1 VQPKIF
7 ISSRL
12 QGLEEEREVVK
23 EAVSELW
30 NNENLPF
37 RVWSWESAK
46 EIPSGKHPDEVQSKG
61 VRESN
66 IYILI
71 IGSEYGDF
79 EYGESPT
86 HKEYDIACSELEED
100 CILIYIRKG
109 GRIEEKLERWIEE
122 LKNKHAFK
130 PFENPDQLKNLVKTR
145 LRDLWSEEKWKANK
159 VDADEKLPDIR
170 VKVKLVMV
178 SDGRNFISL
187 EAHNHDK
194 NSVFLSIPK
203 ITIKNSRDY
212 FPIFQDS
219 AFNRPVPTGELRSG
233 DSWDIYIDPNK
244 FGIENID
251 RLENVI
257 FPDKIGREFKG
268 SAEGTLK
275 AIEAWKSAEASR
287 THEGSEKV

>member
-1 VQPKIF
+1 MQPKIF

-66 IYILI
+66 MYVLI

-86 HKEYDIACSELEED
+86 HKEYDIACSELEKD

-109 GRIEEKLERWIEE
+109 GRIEEKLEKWIEE
-122 LKNKHAFK
+122 LKNKHALK

-145 LRDLWSEEKWKANK
+145 LRDLWREEKWKANK
-159 VDADEKLPDIR
+159 VDADGKLPDIR
-170 VKVKLVMV
+170 VEVKPATVL
-178 SDGRNFISL
+178 DWQKRRIHLLIL
-187 EAHNHDK
+187 EAQNHDK
-194 NSVFLSIPK
+194 TSVFLGLPSIA
-203 ITIKNSRDY
+203 IKNSR
-212 FPIFQDS
+212 
-219 AFNRPVPTGELRSG
+219 NRVTISRDPVTHLPVPTGELKLG
-233 DSWDIYIDPNK
+233 DSRSVHFDPTPVEMEDIEQW
-244 FGIENID
+244 GE
-251 RLENVI
+251 VI
-257 FPDKIGREFKG
+257 FCDKIGREFKG
-268 SAEGTLK
+268 SAAATSEAIQFWK
-275 AIEAWKSAEASR
+275 ALV
-287 THEGSEKV
+287 GL

>member
-1 VQPKIF
+1 MQPKIF

-66 IYILI
+66 MYVLI

-86 HKEYDIACSELEED
+86 HKEYDIACSELEKD

-109 GRIEEKLERWIEE
+109 GRIEEKLEKWIEE
-122 LKNKHAFK
+122 LKNKHALK

-159 VDADEKLPDIR
+159 VDAYEKLPDIR
-170 VKVKLVMV
+170 VEV
-178 SDGRNFISL
+178 
-187 EAHNHDK
+187 EASIVVDWPGTKRYFLNLKAQNHDK
-194 NSVFLSIPK
+194 NSVFLELPDIAIRNSRNR
-203 ITIKNSRDY
+203 ITIGR
-212 FPIFQDS
+212 DS
-219 AFNRPVPTGELRSG
+219 ATHLLVPTGELKPADSRSV
-233 DSWDIYIDPNK
+233 DVDPTLFEMEDIEQL
-244 FGIENID
+244 GE
-251 RLENVI
+251 VI
-257 FPDKIGREFKG
+257 FRDKIGREFKG
-268 SAEGTLK
+268 SVEATLR
-275 AIEAWKSAEASR
+275 AIQLWK
-287 THEGSEKV
+287 GLKGL

>member
-1 VQPKIF
+1 MQPKIF

-66 IYILI
+66 MYVLI

-86 HKEYDIACSELEED
+86 HKEYDIACSELEKD

-109 GRIEEKLERWIEE
+109 GRIEEKLEKWIEE
-122 LKNKHAFK
+122 LKNKHALK

-159 VDADEKLPDIR
+159 VDADGKLPDIR
-170 VKVKLVMV
+170 VEVKPATVFDWQKRRIHLL
-178 SDGRNFISL
+178 IL
-187 EAHNHDK
+187 EAQNHDK
-194 NSVFLSIPK
+194 NSVFLGLPSIA
-203 ITIKNSRDY
+203 IKNSR
-212 FPIFQDS
+212 
-219 AFNRPVPTGELRSG
+219 NRVTISRDPVTHLPVPTGELKPG
-233 DSWDIYIDPNK
+233 DSRSVHFDPTPVEMEDIEQW
-244 FGIENID
+244 GE
-251 RLENVI
+251 VI
-257 FPDKIGREFKG
+257 FCDKIGREFKG
-268 SAEGTLK
+268 SAAATSEAIQFWK
-275 AIEAWKSAEASR
+275 ALV
-287 THEGSEKV
+287 GL

>member
-1 VQPKIF
+1 MQPKIF

-66 IYILI
+66 MYVLI

-86 HKEYDIACSELEED
+86 HKEYDIACSELEKD

-109 GRIEEKLERWIEE
+109 GRIEEKLEKWIEE
-122 LKNKHAFK
+122 LKNKHALK

-159 VDADEKLPDIR
+159 VDAYEKLPDIR
-170 VKVKLVMV
+170 VEV
-178 SDGRNFISL
+178 
-187 EAHNHDK
+187 EASIVVDWPGTKRYFLNLKAQNHDK
-194 NSVFLSIPK
+194 NSVFLELPDIAIRNSRNR
-203 ITIKNSRDY
+203 ITIGR
-212 FPIFQDS
+212 DS
-219 AFNRPVPTGELRSG
+219 ATHLLVPTGELKPG
-233 DSWDIYIDPNK
+233 DSRSVDVDPTLFEMEDIEQL
-244 FGIENID
+244 GE
-251 RLENVI
+251 VI
-257 FPDKIGREFKG
+257 FRDKIGREFKG
-268 SAEGTLK
+268 SVEATLR
-275 AIEAWKSAEASR
+275 AIQLWK
-287 THEGSEKV
+287 GLKGL

>member
-1 VQPKIF
+1 MQPKIF

-30 NNENLPF
+30 NNENLLF

-61 VRESN
+61 VGESN
-66 IYILI
+66 IYVLI

-86 HKEYDIACSELEED
+86 HKEYDIACSELEKD

-109 GRIEEKLERWIEE
+109 GRIEEKLEKWIDE
-122 LKNKHAFK
+122 LKNKHALK

-145 LRDLWSEEKWKANK
+145 LRDLWSEEKGKANK

-170 VKVKLVMV
+170 VKVNSTTVFDWQRRPIHLL
-178 SDGRNFISL
+178 IL
-187 EAHNHDK
+187 EAQNHDK
-194 NSVFLSIPK
+194 NSVFLDLPCIA
-203 ITIKNSRDY
+203 IQNSRNR
-212 FPIFQDS
+212 IAIGLDS
-219 AFNRPVPTGELRSG
+219 ATHLPVPTGELKPG
-233 DSWDIYIDPNK
+233 DSISVHVDPTLFKMEDIEQL
-244 FGIENID
+244 GE
-251 RLENVI
+251 VI
-257 FPDKIGREFKG
+257 FCDKIGREFKG
-268 SAEGTLK
+268 SAEATLR
-275 AIEAWKSAEASR
+275 AIQFWKMLV
-287 THEGSEKV
+287 GL